1 MKGMRSLEA
10 LYEFGS
16 TSRVL
21 NLLRAHAQHHQEP
34 EYISKPMFK
43 NARLNKT
50 MIVKHRLRPDEQ
62 YLMARRQRVA
72 TKIIFPLIGNALDL
86 GGQSIFIGQSNFKKS
101 LCETLGV
108 PEANLKTDLETLN
121 IINSLPSLD
130 PFLLR
135 EYLRKHNVKPADC
148 YFDISPADIEKM
160 REFAG
165 EEVTKLV
172 GVAFATE
179 KGHVSRELTEKMVE
193 LILANEADEKL
204 DPLRVALG
212 LQGDDFREGIFA
224 WRGFLFFKWQ
234 LTDIFPQLRIVSRS
248 IERVRIINCTSRELR
263 SNVDSLSKLLQKSL
277 AEVAKECRSII
288 ALYDDAFSDLVDRA
302 HAQAF
307 RKFLLESPLLFLE
320 LGHLMGVV
328 SHICSFWEF
337 RFRENQNLS
346 IDAVEFEDILSEFTT
361 ALGAEKMF
369 PAETQQLRR
378 IA

>member
-34 EYISKPMFK
+34 EYVSKPMFK
-43 NARLNKT
+43 NVRLNKS

-72 TKIIFPLIGNALDL
+72 TKIIFPLIGDSLDL
-86 GGQSIFIGQSNFKKS
+86 GGQSVFVGQNNFKKT

-108 PEANLKTDLETLN
+108 TEAVLKSDIETLN
-121 IINSLPSLD
+121 IINNLPSLD

-135 EYLRKHNVKPADC
+135 EYLRKHNIKPADC
-148 YFDISPADIEKM
+148 YFDISPVDVEKM

-165 EEVTKLV
+165 EEVAKLV

-179 KGHVSRELTEKMVE
+179 KGYVSRELTEKMVE

-234 LTDIFPQLRIVSRS
+234 LADLFPQLRSVVRS
-248 IERVRIINCTSRELR
+248 IEKVRVINCTSRELR
-263 SNVDSLSKLLQKSL
+263 ANVESLTKQLQKSL
-277 AEVAKECRSII
+277 ADVAKECRSII
-288 ALYDDAFSDLVDRA
+288 TLYDDAFSDLVDRA

-307 RKFLLESPLLFLE
+307 RKFLLDSPILFLE
-320 LGHLMGVV
+320 LGSLMGIV
-328 SHICSFWEF
+328 SHICSFWQF
-337 RFRENQNLS
+337 RFKDGQNLT
-346 IDAVEFEDILSEFTT
+346 IDALEYEDILSEFTT
-361 ALGAEKMF
+361 ALGADKGATDA
-369 PAETQQLRR
+369 PQLRR